1 MMVSNTYVVYDTT
14 MSDVT
19 HIRSKTPV
27 RFTYITRML
36 LAILQRPKD
45 LTPPA
50 GINIDRKCVN
60 LGIPEDETD

>member
-1 MMVSNTYVVYDTT
+1 MIVSNTLVYDTT

-19 HIRSKTPV
+19 HIRSRTQV
-27 RFTYITRML
+27 GFTYITRML

-45 LTPPA
+45 LTRPA

-60 LGIPEDETD
+60 LGIPEDETH